1 MGVPG
6 RRGSG
11 KGAAARAWNQGA
23 PRQNRWLTTLTCSA
37 VLETLFEG
45 ELFGHVRGAFTGASD
60 TKVGMFEHT
69 DGGTLFLDEAGELP
83 MAMQAKLLRA
93 VEYGEVQRV
102 GSLENRKVDVHVI
115 AATNRDLRA
124 ESAAGRFRLE
134 GKEYPVQDGDV
145 LHFRFG
151 P

>member
-1 MGVPG
+1 MD
-6 RRGSG
+6 
-11 KGAAARAWNQGA
+11 
-23 PRQNRWLTTLTCSA
+23 
-37 VLETLFEG
+37 TLFES

-60 TKVGMFEHT
+60 TKVGMFEHA

-83 MAMQAKLLRA
+83 LSMQAKLLRA

-124 ESAAGRFRLE
+124 EAAAGRFRLDLFYRLSIIE
-134 GKEYPVQDGDV
+134 IQLVAAARARRGHPVSHRPRSSGTAPS
-145 LHFRFG
+145 G
-151 P
+151 